1 MLGHCFLRLTFVG
14 TRSNAFPIGKH
25 EPLVK
30 ANFPDDVLGH
40 FERPGGELLLCYAD
54 SVAGPLTSIQRP
66 QRGAGPR

>member
-25 EPLVK
+25 EPVMQ

-40 FERPGGELLLCYAD
+40 FERPGSEQIPPYD
-54 SVAGPLTSIQRP
+54 SGVAVPLTLIR
-66 QRGAGPR
+66 